1 MSSRFG
7 GVSPTKRYAAKVRWL
22 VACLICVILI
32 LGIAI
37 VMVAQNSATANNN
50 LPTGP
55 VPAVSQPSTQTGTT
69 DLLVAVTRIEEGTEF
84 RQHMF
89 GKRSWPSDSLPDKY
103 ISADRSGS
111 LQGGKFAKRLISAN
125 MPILED
131 DVGDQPPLSALPIPA
146 GFRAVTIEVDIRGSV
161 EGYAKPNS
169 RVDVLWTFSN
179 NEGKKE
185 VATIVK
191 FTKVLSVAGTTS
203 SEAARSDVQGGRRTT
218 VTLLVTEKDAK
229 KIELARNMGEL
240 SLILVGGEETSVKM
254 DDPDTMDIND
264 LLGRKKEETPQENP
278 ADGVMYATDPATGK
292 QVRWVLRKGKWAPD
306 KNF

>member
-37 VMVAQNSATANNN
+37 VMVAQNSSSATQVS
-50 LPTGP
+50 GP
-55 VPAVSQPSTQTGTT
+55 APAVQQPAVQTGTT
-69 DLLVAVTRIEEGTEF
+69 DILVALTRIEEGTEL

-89 GKRSWPSDSLPDKY
+89 GKRAWPSDSLPDKF
-103 ISADRSGS
+103 ISADRSGNM
-111 LQGGKFAKRLISAN
+111 QGGKFAKRLISAN
-125 MPILED
+125 MPILD
-131 DVGDQPPLSALPIPA
+131 DDLTDQPPLSTLPIPA

-169 RVDVLWTFSN
+169 RVDVLWTFTN

-191 FTKVLSVAGTTS
+191 FTKILSVAGTTS
-203 SEAARSDVQGGRRTT
+203 SESARTDVQGGRTT

-240 SLILVGGEETSVKM
+240 SLILVGGEETTGKL
-254 DDPDTMDIND
+254 DEPDTISVNDI
-264 LLGRKKEETPQENP
+264 LGKKDEAPAENP

>member
-22 VACLICVILI
+22 VACLVCVILI

-37 VMVAQNSATANNN
+37 VMVAQNSATANNVTA
-50 LPTGP
+50 PTQAAPPP
-55 VPAVSQPSTQTGTT
+55 VNTQGGTT
-69 DLLVAVTRIEEGTEF
+69 DILVALTRIEEGSEF
-84 RQHMF
+84 RQHMYA
-89 GKRSWPSDSLPDKY
+89 KRSWPADSLPDKY
-103 ISADRSGS
+103 IGADRSGMMN
-111 LQGGKFAKRLISAN
+111 GGKFAKRLISAN

-131 DVGDQPPLSALPIPA
+131 DIGDQPPISALNIPA

-191 FTKVLSVAGTTS
+191 FTKVLSVAGTT
-203 SEAARSDVQGGRRTT
+203 ASDQVRNESQGGKTT

-254 DDPDTMDIND
+254 EDPDTMDIND
-264 LLGRKKEETPQENP
+264 LLGRKKDETPAENP

-292 QVRWVLRKGKWAPD
+292 QVRWVLRKGKWSPD